1 MGLTQPWQLIWLVLA
16 AMVLLLYFV
25 GRRRAINVSSHLL
38 WQRTLANQGAW
49 RRWQRVLSA
58 ALVALLLVALAVV
71 LAEPYWQSDRNA
83 ARTIVLVL
91 GNGGAVAKDANVASK
106 ESALQHVDN
115 LRLYERMAILAA
127 DGPPHVLCPLTD
139 DRVKLREAIETVA
152 LKESPGSIAAATD
165 LAKWMLADQQNP
177 KIIVWP
183 EQSSAGDSLFTAA
196 SGKSVDPPGTW
207 LLVAALAL
215 CGGEWLLF
223 SRRFTV

>member
-1 MGLTQPWQLIWLVLA
+1 MGLMQPGQLSWLMLA
-16 AMVLLLYFV
+16 VIVLLLYFV
-25 GRRRAINVSSHLL
+25 GRRRSINVSSHLL
-38 WQRTLANQGAW
+38 WQRALANQGAW

-71 LAEPYWQSDRNA
+71 LAEPYWQSDRSA
-83 ARTIVLVL
+83 ARTIVLVM
-91 GNGGAVAKDANVASK
+91 GKDGASAKDAKVSSK
-106 ESALQHVDN
+106 ESALQLVDN
-115 LRLYERMAILAA
+115 LKLYERMAILGA
-127 DGPPHVLCPLTD
+127 DGPPHVICSLTD
-139 DRVKLREAIETVA
+139 DRVKLRNAIETVA
-152 LKESPGSIAAATD
+152 LKESPGSIPAATD

-183 EQSSAGDSLFTAA
+183 EQSSADDSQVTAGSA
-196 SGKSVDPPGTW
+196 KAVDPPGTW